1 MKGTTSQQSL
11 GASANTLTDTTEGDI
26 AIGSVTSVNAANANT
41 SLPLTGCKTVNSIGS
56 WSSCQSPTSSGEQPS
71 PAHRC
76 HPKFLELP
84 FEHARRHWHHEQQ
97 RTYSPGHHRRHLAD
111 CGPDNFGDQ
120 AMSRSDH
127 PSNGDKAY
135 HAIKRRGMRLCCLFG
150 RHDFKMGAPAKTGG
164 GFGCLWC
171 GAKARPTVHKSRGEV
186 DKNLT
191 NSRENSTE
199 NATDVVKPV
208 KTTPKTVL
216 SIQNRYNRNEIDPL
230 LAMAERQVR
239 RLFGGKL

>member
-1 MKGTTSQQSL
+1 VAASGL
-11 GASANTLTDTTEGDI
+11 G
-26 AIGSVTSVNAANANT
+26 TSVNAANANT
-41 SLPLTGCKTVNSIGS
+41 SLPLTGCETVNSIGS

-97 RTYSPGHHRRHLAD
+97 RTYSSRHHRRHLANRGLD
-111 CGPDNFGDQ
+111 HFGDQ

-135 HAIKRRGMRLCCLFG
+135 HALKRRCMRLRCLFG
-150 RHDFKMGAPAKTGG
+150 RHNFKMGAPAKTGG

-171 GAKARPTVHKSRGEV
+171 GTKARPTVHKSMGEV
-186 DKNLT
+186 DKNKCSYSVD
-191 NSRENSTE
+191 NGSNQQKS
-199 NATDVVKPV
+199 
-208 KTTPKTVL
+208 
-216 SIQNRYNRNEIDPL
+216 NETDPL
-230 LAMAERQVR
+230 LAMAERQIR
-239 RLFGGKL
+239 RLFGGKA